1 MIIAILAGM
10 SMFIV
15 YCMLVDLV
23 DKHLAYGG
31 AKHVLVRI
39 ALTTLILIV
48 VAEVFGNF
56 GLLGFFTVAVIDIIL
71 LVRKHCFVSFR
82 ETEGEK

>member
-71 LVRKHCFVSFR
+71 LVRKHLTQKARQSDDS
-82 ETEGEK
+82 